1 MHLLPRFLG
10 RAVFT
15 GLLGATTLGASFT
28 AARPA
33 LAQSA
38 ADKATARQLAT
49 EGIELFKAGKIPEA
63 LDKLQRAQQ
72 LYDAPVHLIYIARS
86 HAQLGQFVEAAEA
99 YRKLVRTQL
108 PDNAPAVFKDAVADA
123 KKELPDVEPKIASLR
138 IDVEPKG
145 VQGLELK
152 IDDAAVSSA
161 ALGVDRPVN
170 PGSRKITASAPGY
183 KALEQTL
190 ELKPGEKKKLAL
202 SLEADGSGEGAGAGA
217 GSGQGGA
224 GSGEGGKGDGGPAAD
239 DEAKGNF
246 GFLVGLR
253 LGAAIP
259 AGQIAEAYPMKDYFG
274 PGAGLELRGG
284 VRVFKQYS
292 ALLLFGGESYQP
304 GPALEKGPAGS
315 VIKVTPGGSNA
326 GLGLMYAAPPGK
338 LGPFVELDF
347 LFLHQFEAK
356 RDITWQ
362 NSANQDCEQT
372 LKAHSTALRVSGGV
386 QVPLTPWF
394 QLSPYA
400 GVAFGQVNDFSFED
414 SCGGTVP
421 LGPKDG
427 TDTTTK
433 KTPWGDGAKA
443 EDKPAGHFVVTLGV
457 GGDLIFGADKPSK

>member
-1 MHLLPRFLG
+1 MRFLPRILG

-15 GLLGATTLGASFT
+15 GLVGATALGASFT
-28 AARPA
+28 GAPPA

-49 EGIELFKAGKIPEA
+49 EGIDLFKAGKIPEA

-99 YRKLVRTQL
+99 YRRLVRTQL

-183 KALEQTL
+183 KPLEQTL

-202 SLEADGSGEGAGAGA
+202 SLEADGSGEGSGAGA
-217 GSGQGGA
+217 GSGESA
-224 GSGEGGKGDGGPAAD
+224 GSGEGGKGEGSGPAGD
-239 DEAKGNF
+239 EEAKGNF

-259 AGQIAEAYPMKDYFG
+259 AGQLAEGYPMKDYFG
-274 PGAGLELRGG
+274 PGAGVELRAG
-284 VRVFKQYS
+284 VRVFKRYS
-292 ALLLFGGESYQP
+292 ALLLVGGESYQP
-304 GPALEKGPAGS
+304 GAALEKGPASS

-347 LFLHQFEAK
+347 LFLHRFEAK

-362 NSANQDCEQT
+362 NDVNEDCEQT
-372 LKAHSTALRVSGGV
+372 LKAHSTALRLSGGV
-386 QVPLTPWF
+386 QLPLTPWF

-400 GVAFGQVNDFSFED
+400 GVAFGQVTDFSVDD

-421 LGPKDG
+421 LGPKDA
-427 TDTTTK
+427 TDTSTK

-457 GGDLIFGADKPSK
+457 GGDLVFGGDKPSK